1 MQGGFVGTDANDG
14 VGGRVV
20 VSARSRRGGR
30 LGRTALAIVAAAL
43 FAALTAGVARA
54 EGGRENVTEVATCNS
69 LTFKFHGFP
78 NAPNNTVTERV
89 TIKQNGSST
98 VVFEGLFVFNGPEGE
113 NTVAVTMPPGS
124 AGLDGE
130 VFWNTNG
137 FKGGAD
143 ILTTLNCSKPS
154 YTIEKF
160 QRIKGGSPTYTQA
173 QLIGE
178 VGSVIEYKII
188 VTDTGNT
195 KMTLENFSDKRCT
208 NISPGPPGPLSPGE
222 SWTYFCEHVVVVADL
237 GAGVYS
243 NQATVTGDPPKGQG
257 GKKTQKSNIV
267 KVKFNGEH
275 GRENG
280 EEEATCKAVT
290 FRLKN
295 FPNAPG
301 NKVKEII
308 RIRGKIFTIV
318 EFEFNGPTGE
328 NTVPIKV
335 VPPGPATIDGE
346 VVWNTNGSK
355 GGFDIGFQLTCKA
368 EPEFALQK
376 EQTIEG
382 SGKPF
387 TSQKITGKE
396 GQTVDYRIVLTNEG
410 NVPMTFGPLTDA
422 KCEGIAGGPEGNPVE
437 PGASSTFTCKHTF
450 TAEDALA
457 GLYTNTAEIT
467 GTYEAESSTQKS
479 NTVEATVETLH

>member
-14 VGGRVV
+14 AGGRLVAG
-20 VSARSRRGGR
+20 ARSMRGGR
-30 LGRTALAIVAAAL
+30 LGLLALAVVAAAL
-43 FAALTAGVARA
+43 FAAMTAGAARA
-54 EGGRENVTEVATCNS
+54 EGGRENVSEVATCNS
-69 LTFKFHGFP
+69 LTFKFKGFP
-78 NAPNNTVTERV
+78 NANNNTVTERV
-89 TIKQNGSST
+89 TIKQNGTST

-113 NTVAVTMPPGS
+113 NTVSVTMPPGS

-137 FKGGAD
+137 FKGGVD
-143 ILTTLNCSKPS
+143 ILTTLNCSRPA
-154 YTIEKF
+154 YTIAKF
-160 QRIKGGSPTYTQA
+160 QRIKGGSTAYTQA
-173 QLIGE
+173 TLIGE
-178 VGSVIEYKII
+178 VGSVIEYEII
-188 VTDTGNT
+188 VSDTGNT
-195 KMTLENFSDKRCT
+195 KLTLENFEDKRCT
-208 NISPGPPGPLSPGE
+208 NISAGPPGPLSPGE
-222 SWTYFCEHVVVVADL
+222 TWTYTCEHVVVPADL
-237 GAGVYS
+237 AAGVYA
-243 NQATVTGDPPKGQG
+243 NQATVTGTPPKGQG
-257 GKKTQKSNIV
+257 AKKTMKSNIV

-280 EEEATCKAVT
+280 EEEATCKAIT

-308 RIRGKIFTIV
+308 RIRGKIYAIV

-368 EPEFALQK
+368 EPEFSLEK
-376 EQTIEG
+376 LQTIEN

-387 TSQKITGKE
+387 TPAQITGKE
-396 GQTVDYRIVLTNEG
+396 GQTVDYEIVITNKG
-410 NVPMTFGPLTDA
+410 NVPMTFGALTDE
-422 KCEGIAGGPEGNPVE
+422 KCEGIAGGPGGNPVE
-437 PGASSTFTCKHTF
+437 PGATSTFTCKHLL
-450 TAEDALA
+450 TAEDALV
-457 GLYTNTAEIT
+457 GKYTNTAEIT
-467 GTYEAESSTQKS
+467 GTYESESQTHSS
-479 NTVEATVETLH
+479 NTVEAKVETLH